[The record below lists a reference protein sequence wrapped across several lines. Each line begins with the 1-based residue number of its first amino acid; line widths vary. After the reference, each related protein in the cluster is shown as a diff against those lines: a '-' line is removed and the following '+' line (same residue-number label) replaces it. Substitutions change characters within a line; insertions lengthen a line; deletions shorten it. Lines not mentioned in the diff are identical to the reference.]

1 MSTMNRLANSHNPY
15 QGSAKKVLCV
25 CSAGLLRSPTM
36 SRILSQEPYNYN
48 TRAVG
53 ISKEFALIPLD
64 EVLITWADE
73 IVFVSNEVYEEALKK
88 FEERLHPK
96 DVTVLDIPDNF
107 EYMDSTLVL
116 HILEQY
122 NEASKENGT

>member
-1 MSTMNRLANSHNPY
+1 MSSMNRLANCKNPY
-15 QGSAKKVLCV
+15 QGSDKKVLCV
-25 CSAGLLRSPTM
+25 CSAGLLRSPSM
-36 SRILSQEPYNYN
+36 ARVLSQSPYNYN

-53 ISKEFALIPLD
+53 ISKEFALISLD

-96 DVTVLDIPDNF
+96 DVTVLNIPDNF
-107 EYMDSTLVL
+107 EYMASTLIL
-116 HILEQY
+116 HIIEQY
-122 NEASKENGT
+122 NEASK

>member
-1 MSTMNRLANSHNPY
+1 MSIMNRLANSHNPY
-15 QGSAKKVLCV
+15 QGSDKKVLCV
-25 CSAGLLRSPTM
+25 CSAGLLRSPSM
-36 SRILSQEPYNYN
+36 ARVLSQAPYNYN

-53 ISKEFALIPLD
+53 VSKEYALIPLD

-88 FEERLHPK
+88 FEDRLHPK

-107 EYMDSTLVL
+107 EYMDSILVE
-116 HILEQY
+116 IIKEQY
-122 NEASKENGT
+122 TGGSFEEI